1 MRARSFISGC
11 ILAFMLSMTV
21 GSVGQTTG
29 AASLDSTHPYTSRV
43 ISPGSAEITKVTLGD
58 TSIDAPALW
67 TTTSGTVRGVLAWAG
82 TDGLHHLNVMTTAI
96 GTKFGS
102 KVTLSDTSFTQ
113 PAVTR
118 TPSGKVALAWSG
130 SDAGH
135 TLNVLYDVYGD
146 RVKLTLWGET
156 SSFKPA
162 LAASPDGSLVLAWTG
177 MDSGHRLNL
186 LNISTN
192 PPLSR
197 GWKATLW
204 TVSGKTGPSLSFEA
218 SRSEYILSWSATSPA
233 NQIAFARSSDG
244 RSWTTGT
251 ALAEFSDATPSL
263 MGIVGNYY
271 TMPPHY
277 VAWTGIDPGHSL
289 NFQYT
294 RSFPAWPDSTN
305 TKVVLAEQAY
315 HGPELGFISGPS
327 LLLMTWTGV
336 DAAHHLNVAVLTP
349 MSPPPCALPGITPV
363 TSKVITQG
371 TSGRKEVALTFDA
384 AGAAGNPGSLLDTLK
399 AAGVPATWFFSAEW
413 AQAYPDIV
421 TRVHAQGYQIGN
433 HSVDHPDLVTPA
445 RSDNYICYQLGLAN
459 QIVADRA
466 GVSGTR
472 PYFRPPYGSY
482 NTQVV
487 NRAAGVGYYVVTWSL
502 NTHDDQDTT
511 TASQIVNTVKSE
523 LAPGKIILM
532 HGGSAHEPEAL
543 PQVIQYIKSQGYNIV
558 TLDQLLAP

>member
-1 MRARSFISGC
+1 MRARTFLSGC
-11 ILAFMLSMTV
+11 ILAFMLSMILSSSYKTA
-21 GSVGQTTG
+21 G
-29 AASLDSTHPYTSRV
+29 AATPDSAHTDASRV
-43 ISPGSAEITKVTLGD
+43 ISPGSAEITKVVLDD

-67 TTTSGTVRGVLAWAG
+67 TTTSGTVRSVLAWTG
-82 TDGLHHLNVMTTAI
+82 TDASHRLNVMTTAI
-96 GTKFGS
+96 GTKYGN

-118 TPSGKVALAWSG
+118 TPNGKVAIAWSG

-135 TLNVLYDVYGD
+135 TLNVLYDVYGA

-162 LAASPDGSLVLAWTG
+162 LAASTDGALVLAWTG
-177 MDSGHRLNL
+177 MDSGRRLNL

-192 PPLSR
+192 PPISR

-204 TVSGKTGPSLSFEA
+204 TVSGKTGPNLSFEA
-218 SRSEYILSWSATSPA
+218 SRSEYILSWAAVSPA

-244 RSWTTGT
+244 RNWTTGT
-251 ALAEFSDATPSL
+251 ALAEQSDATPSL

-294 RSFPAWPDSTN
+294 RSFPGWPDPMN

-315 HGPELGFISGPS
+315 QGPELGFISGPS
-327 LLLMTWTGV
+327 LMLMTWTGV

-349 MSPPPCALPGITPV
+349 MSPSPCALPGITPV
-363 TSKVITQG
+363 TPRAITQG

-384 AGAAGNPGSLLDTLK
+384 GGAAGNPASLLDTLK
-399 AAGVPATWFFSAEW
+399 SEAVPATWFFTAEW
-413 AQAYPDIV
+413 AQAYPNIV
-421 TRVHAQGYQIGN
+421 ARAHAQGYLIAN
-433 HSVDHPDLVTPA
+433 HTVDHPDLVTPA
-445 RSDNYICYQLGLAN
+445 RSDNFICYQLGLGN
-459 QIVADRA
+459 QIVVDRA
-466 GVSGTR
+466 GISGTR

-482 NTQVV
+482 NTQVL
-487 NRAAGVGYYVVTWSL
+487 NRAAGLGYYLVMWSL
-502 NTHDDQDTT
+502 NTHDDQDST

-543 PQVIQYIKSQGYNIV
+543 SQVIQYIKSQGYSIV